1 MNKQKN
7 SFDSVLDSL
16 LDTKKE
22 FPHRYLT
29 LFSDIGPLELKTL
42 LDVWPRVDLKRK
54 LFLFKELET
63 QADTDTLV
71 NFDEF
76 ARPFLN
82 DPEAEVR
89 IHALRL
95 LGECEDVKLTPIYLD
110 LLKHDANADVR
121 AQTANTLGYFVALGE
136 LDEIE
141 EGAYNQVQAA
151 LLESTRGDEVTRVRR
166 QALESLG
173 YASKPEVVVLIESAM
188 KHKDSEWQAS
198 ALIAMG
204 RSADERWEDEI
215 LRVLIDEN
223 DGIRFAAVKA
233 AGTLSLKSARTVLL
247 RMLAEGEE
255 DDEIIAAAIWSL
267 SQIGGEDVRTFLEAL
282 LDQTEE
288 AEDEDQIA
296 LLEEALDNL
305 AFTEDLDRFE
315 LMAIDPD
322 VLDDFEDDENEDEDA
337 EVEIDEEEAEDK

>member
-29 LFSDIGPLELKTL
+29 HFSDIGPLELKTL

-63 QADTDTLV
+63 LVDEDTLV

-76 ARPFLN
+76 ARPLLN

-95 LGECEDVKLTPIYLD
+95 LGECEDVKLTAIYLN

-121 AQTANTLGYFVALGE
+121 AQTADTLGYFVALGE
-136 LDEIE
+136 LDEID

-151 LLESTRGDEVTRVRR
+151 LLESARSDEVTRVRR

-173 YASKPEVVVLIESAM
+173 YADKPEVTVLIESAM
-188 KHKDSEWQAS
+188 KHKDADWQAS

-215 LRVLIDEN
+215 LRALIDEN
-223 DGIRFAAVKA
+223 DSIRYAAVRA
-233 AGTLSLKSARTVLL
+233 AGMLPLKSARTVLL

-255 DDEIIAAAIWSL
+255 DDDIIAATIWSL

-282 LDQTEE
+282 LDQVEE
-288 AEDEDQIA
+288 EEDEDKIA

-322 VLDDFEDDENEDEDA
+322 VLDDLEDIDEEDDEI
-337 EVEIDEEEAEDK
+337 EIDEEEAEDK

>member
-16 LDTKKE
+16 LDTNKE

-29 LFSDIGPLELKTL
+29 HFSDIGPLELQTL

-54 LFLFKELET
+54 QTLLEGLET
-63 QADTDTLV
+63 LIDNDTLV
-71 NFDEF
+71 NFDDF
-76 ARPFLN
+76 ARPLLA
-82 DPEAEVR
+82 DPAAEVR
-89 IHALRL
+89 VRALHL
-95 LGECEDVKLTPIYLD
+95 LGEYDNEKFITTYIKM
-110 LLKHDANADVR
+110 LKHDTDANVR
-121 AQTANTLGYFVALGE
+121 AQVADNLGYFVSLGE
-136 LDEIE
+136 LEEISE
-141 EGAYNQVQAA
+141 QTYSEVLDS
-151 LLESTRGDEVTRVRR
+151 LLEAARGADVARVR
-166 QALESLG
+166 QHALEALG
-173 YASKPEVVVLIESAM
+173 YASKPEVIALIGAALQ
-188 KHKDSEWQAS
+188 HKDSDWQAS
-198 ALIAMG
+198 ALVAMG

-215 LRVLIDEN
+215 LRALIDEN
-223 DGIRFAAVKA
+223 DTIRLAAVQA
-233 AGTLSLKSARTVLL
+233 AGNLPLKSARTVLL

-255 DDEIIAAAIWSL
+255 DDEIIGAAIWSL

-322 VLDDFEDDENEDEDA
+322 DLTEFEAGLADE
-337 EVEIDEEEAEDK
+337 EVEEEIDEEETEDK

>member
-1 MNKQKN
+1 MNKQKT

-22 FPHRYLT
+22 FPHRYLNY
-29 LFSDIGPLELKTL
+29 FSDIGPLELKTL
-42 LDVWPRVDLKRK
+42 LDVWPRVELKRK
-54 LFLFKELET
+54 LSLFHELEILV
-63 QADTDTLV
+63 DEDTLV
-71 NFDEF
+71 NFDDF
-76 ARPFLN
+76 ARSLLN

-95 LGECEDVKLTPIYLD
+95 LGECEDIKLTSIYLD

-136 LDEIE
+136 LDEIA
-141 EGAYNQVQAA
+141 EGTYNQIQAA
-151 LLESTRGDEVTRVRR
+151 LLESARSDEVTRVRR

-173 YASKPEVVVLIESAM
+173 YAAKPEVVALIEAAI
-188 KHKDSEWQAS
+188 KHTDSEWHAS
-198 ALIAMG
+198 ALTAMG

-215 LRVLIDEN
+215 LRALLDEN
-223 DGIRFAAVKA
+223 DVIRLAAVKA
-233 AGTLSLKSARTVLL
+233 AGNLPLKSARTVLL

-255 DDEIIAAAIWSL
+255 DDEIIGAAIWSL

-315 LMAIDPD
+315 LMSIDPD
-322 VLDDFEDDENEDEDA
+322 DLAEFEAGVNDEEDDE
-337 EVEIDEEEAEDK
+337 EIDEEEAEDK

>member
-7 SFDSVLDSL
+7 SFDSVLDAL

-54 LFLFKELET
+54 LSLLEGL
-63 QADTDTLV
+63 AALVEKDTLV
-71 NFDEF
+71 NFDDF
-76 ARPFLN
+76 ARALLN
-82 DPEAEVR
+82 DPEAVVR
-89 IHALRL
+89 VQILRL
-95 LGECEDVKLTPIYLD
+95 LGECEDTRLTPTYLNM
-110 LLKHDANADVR
+110 LKHDANADVR
-121 AQTANTLGYFVALGE
+121 AQTASTLGYFVALGE

-141 EGAYNQVQAA
+141 DGAYSQVQAA
-151 LLESTRGDEVTRVRR
+151 LLESARDDVATRVRR

-173 YASKPEVVVLIESAM
+173 YASKPEVVALIESAI
-188 KHKDSEWQAS
+188 KHKDSEWQGS

-204 RSADERWEDEI
+204 RSADERWEDEL
-215 LRVLIDEN
+215 LRALIDEN
-223 DGIRFAAVKA
+223 DTIRGAAVQA
-233 AGTLSLKSARTVLL
+233 AGTLPLKSARTVLL
-247 RMLAEGEE
+247 RILAEGEE

-267 SQIGGEDVRTFLEAL
+267 SQIGGEDVRTFLETL

-288 AEDEDQIA
+288 AEDEEQIA

-322 VLDDFEDDENEDEDA
+322 VLDDLEGDEVEDE
-337 EVEIDEEEAEDK
+337 EIDEEEAEDK

>member
-7 SFDSVLDSL
+7 SFDSVLDAL

-54 LFLFKELET
+54 LSLLEGL
-63 QADTDTLV
+63 AALVEKDTLV
-71 NFDEF
+71 NFDDL
-76 ARPFLN
+76 ARALLN
-82 DPEAEVR
+82 DPEAVVR
-89 IHALRL
+89 VQILRL
-95 LGECEDVKLTPIYLD
+95 LGECEDIRLTPAYLD
-110 LLKHDANADVR
+110 MLKNDANADVR

-136 LDEIE
+136 LDEIA
-141 EGAYNQVQAA
+141 EGTYSQIQAA
-151 LLESTRGDEVTRVRR
+151 LFESARSDEVMRVRR

-173 YASKPEVVVLIESAM
+173 YASKPEVVKLIEASM
-188 KHKDSEWQAS
+188 KHTDSEWQGS

-215 LRVLIDEN
+215 LRALIDEN
-223 DGIRFAAVKA
+223 DGIRHAAVRA
-233 AGTLSLKSARTVLL
+233 AGTLPLKSARTVLL

-267 SQIGGEDVRTFLEAL
+267 SQIGGEDVRTFLETL
-282 LDQTEE
+282 LDQVEE
-288 AEDEDQIA
+288 EEDEDKIA

-322 VLDDFEDDENEDEDA
+322 VLDDLEGDEVEDE
-337 EVEIDEEEAEDK
+337 EIEIDEEAEDK